1 MKGTEFK
8 MIREELGLTQ
18 EQLSEVLC
26 LAGKKV
32 ISNIERGSRNPSLLT
47 VVLMRLLSRLSGKK
61 AKELQ
66 LALVSLRQEIIGAKG
81 GRK

>member
-8 MIREELGLTQ
+8 TIREELGLTQ

-47 VVLMRLLSRLSGKK
+47 EVLMRLLSRLSEKK
-61 AKELQ
+61 SKELQ
-66 LALVSLRQEIIGAKG
+66 RALVSLRQEIVDSSG